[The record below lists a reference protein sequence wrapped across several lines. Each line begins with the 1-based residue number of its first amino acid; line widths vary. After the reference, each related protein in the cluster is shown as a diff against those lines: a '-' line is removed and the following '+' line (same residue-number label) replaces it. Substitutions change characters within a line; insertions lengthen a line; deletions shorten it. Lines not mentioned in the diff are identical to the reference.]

1 MRGERVEPC
10 LVAVVHAS
18 HHGEAAVLAAAHQRH
33 HLHRLRLRLT
43 SLARALSKLESVPAR
58 SPVAGCGDGSAP
70 PLSLGSTTLCGWPA
84 AVTRPGNERE
94 RGVAAGRRGAVVL
107 LCAECSA
114 GAREACADDPSC
126 VLLNGLEV
134 TVLGRV
140 CFVRILLFP
149 IT

>member
-18 HHGEAAVLAAAHQRH
+18 HHGEAAVLAAAHQRQ

-70 PLSLGSTTLCGWPA
+70 PLFLGSTTLCGWPA
-84 AVTRPGNERE
+84 AATRPGNERE
-94 RGVAAGRRGAVVL
+94 RGWRRRGAVVL

-114 GAREACADDPSC
+114 ERRALMIHRACC
-126 VLLNGLEV
+126 
-134 TVLGRV
+134 
-140 CFVRILLFP
+140 
-149 IT
+149 

>member
-43 SLARALSKLESVPAR
+43 SLARALSKLEVRSRPFPGRRLRRWLGASSVPR
-58 SPVAGCGDGSAP
+58 LHHSVRLAGCCDSSWERTGKG
-70 PLSLGSTTLCGWPA
+70 GGGGA
-84 AVTRPGNERE
+84 A
-94 RGVAAGRRGAVVL
+94 RRGGAVMRRVL
-107 LCAECSA
+107 
-114 GAREACADDPSC
+114 GREACADDPSC